1 MATALRA
8 FMKGLVDYAG
18 LFPPAGLPPERAVA
32 RYAGHRAG
40 PQAWMLGRFI
50 AKAEDLAGI
59 GEARAKVPGV
69 AGAWECAALIGSRE
83 GAEAA
88 LEALAPQGEAILAA
102 EGEGWAGIQVLEYPL
117 PAATGAGRKELAD
130 HLGLLFARLEAA
142 GLAGRE
148 LFLELPPGSDD
159 AGVIETI
166 AGRREMAPVP
176 RLGAKLRCGG
186 LRPENV
192 PAVSRVV
199 GILSACAR
207 SAVPL
212 KCTAGLH
219 HPVRR
224 ADVTL
229 GCRMHGFFNVFMAAI
244 AAAGRDLSVDAVAS
258 ILRTEKPDAFSF
270 ADDKCRALEY
280 SLTVKDV
287 ERARRFAIS
296 FGSCSIAEPVAD
308 LTALSLLPL
317 GSPA

>member
-219 HPVRR
+219 HPVRHL
-224 ADVTL
+224 ADDPEVM
-229 GCRMHGFFNVFMAAI
+229 MHGFLNVFGAGLLAASGL
-244 AAAGRDLSVDAVAS
+244 ASGRELESCVAE
-258 ILRTEKPDAFSF
+258 TDPAAFSF
-270 ADDKCRALEY
+270 TEGAFVWRNRSIPADRIEEIRQG
-280 SLTVKDV
+280 SLCG
-287 ERARRFAIS
+287 
-296 FGSCSIAEPVAD
+296 FGSCSFAEPVAD
-308 LTALSLLPL
+308 LQALGLL
-317 GSPA
+317 